1 MQKEAN
7 FETAG
12 SEVAMKLT
20 LGGLVKLGGGLDF
33 DDKLFI
39 NDHIEPLSTELSALV
54 HDTDANL
61 PADAMAASQEL
72 TLERHCVDMLEK
84 PETQRVV
91 CIEEGAD
98 HRACKG
104 FFK

>member
-1 MQKEAN
+1 
-7 FETAG
+7 
-12 SEVAMKLT
+12 MKLT

-39 NDHIEPLSTELSALV
+39 DDHIEPLSAELNALV

-61 PADAMAASQEL
+61 PCYAIAARQEL
-72 TLERHCVDMLEK
+72 TLERHRIDVLEES
-84 PETQRVV
+84 ETQRVV
-91 CIEEGAD
+91 DVEEGAYD
-98 HRACKG
+98 GVRKG